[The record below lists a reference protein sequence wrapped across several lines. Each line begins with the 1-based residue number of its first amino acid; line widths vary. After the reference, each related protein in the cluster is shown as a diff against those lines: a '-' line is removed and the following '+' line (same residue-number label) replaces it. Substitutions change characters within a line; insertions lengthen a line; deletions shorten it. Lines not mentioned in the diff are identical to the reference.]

1 MVRDQV
7 HNFGK
12 LAILLLRQL
21 GTMHGDDIRGR
32 WYLHPKPLLPFRAG
46 SASGACEK
54 KTKPRPLKGVNG
66 RTSGG
71 GSRVKCCLQA
81 PPKSSVDPV
90 RLSGPSASRL
100 VSIRCRRYDASGA
113 RETAI
118 PCVAS
123 AGPPIRAATR
133 MACAV
138 SMRRN
143 RLREERLWQP
153 IARALGP
160 TAEWLHGRWCDII

>member
-81 PPKSSVDPV
+81 GLRRFDVKKSVQDDFNTRIDE
-90 RLSGPSASRL
+90 RLQRM
-100 VSIRCRRYDASGA
+100 
-113 RETAI
+113 
-118 PCVAS
+118 
-123 AGPPIRAATR
+123 PIRPDV
-133 MACAV
+133 C
-138 SMRRN
+138 SSYYLDEGGRN
-143 RLREERLWQP
+143 HFVWPEFGVTIKRQLENFSL
-153 IARALGP
+153 ADY
-160 TAEWLHGRWCDII
+160 DIR